1 MPRPDDG
8 VIHAWLDGE
17 MGAEEAA
24 RVERL
29 VADDPEWAAA
39 AAEARGL
46 VAASSRILA
55 ALDVVAGD
63 VIPQGGRAAPAV
75 SSARASRP
83 QYTVRPWMRIAAGVV
98 LVAGTAYVATQ
109 GFRPEQESARESGSA
124 KSAPMVATAPMDAP
138 ARVATQRTTI
148 SAAPVPP
155 PATLERR
162 AEAGTLG
169 RLDAGDT
176 REAVGSA
183 AVADAQKAVVA
194 NQAAGAAVVPTAAPV
209 TAPASAPTSAVAETA
224 PSLATAAKVA
234 GAVSGAGVA
243 GGRARSS
250 LRDIAPN
257 ALQSDDRSLTAVAGC
272 WRTTTTARA
281 DSVLID
287 PRVFRQVGDTLVLIV
302 SKQGALALVVR
313 ASADALQGVARDAA
327 GLMVPFRATKTNCSP
342 E

>member
-1 MPRPDDG
+1 MPRPDEG

-17 MGAEEAA
+17 LGAEEAA

-75 SSARASRP
+75 NGARAPRP

-109 GFRPEQESARESGSA
+109 GIRPEQESARESGSA
-124 KSAPMVATAPMDAP
+124 TAGPIAAP
-138 ARVATQRTTI
+138 APAAVASAVSATDART
-148 SAAPVPP
+148 V
-155 PATLERR
+155 PATVPATVERRAVERR
-162 AEAGTLG
+162 AESEALG
-169 RLDAGDT
+169 RLDAGEV
-176 REAVGSA
+176 REAAGSA

-194 NQAAGAAVVPTAAPV
+194 NQAAG
-209 TAPASAPTSAVAETA
+209 SAVAEAA
-224 PSLATAAKVA
+224 PSLATAAKIA

-257 ALQSDDRSLTAVAGC
+257 ALQSDDRPLAAVAGC
-272 WRTTTTARA
+272 WRTTTTALA

-287 PRVFRQVGDTLVLIV
+287 PRVFRQVGDTLVLVV
-302 SKQGALALVVR
+302 SKQGALALVER

>member
-1 MPRPDDG
+1 MDR
-8 VIHAWLDGE
+8 
-17 MGAEEAA
+17 
-24 RVERL
+24 
-29 VADDPEWAAA
+29 
-39 AAEARGL
+39 
-46 VAASSRILA
+46 
-55 ALDVVAGD
+55 
-63 VIPQGGRAAPAV
+63 RAV
-75 SSARASRP
+75 
-83 QYTVRPWMRIAAGVV
+83 
-98 LVAGTAYVATQ
+98 
-109 GFRPEQESARESGSA
+109 
-124 KSAPMVATAPMDAP
+124 
-138 ARVATQRTTI
+138 
-148 SAAPVPP
+148 
-155 PATLERR
+155 ERR
-162 AEAGTLG
+162 AESEALG
-169 RLDAGDT
+169 RLDAGEV
-176 REAVGSA
+176 REAAGSA

-194 NQAAGAAVVPTAAPV
+194 NQAAG
-209 TAPASAPTSAVAETA
+209 SAVAEAA
-224 PSLATAAKVA
+224 PSLATAAKIA

-257 ALQSDDRSLTAVAGC
+257 ALQSDDRPLAAVAGC